1 MNVFEKLNSL
11 QDAQC
16 NCEEDAQY
24 NCEEGAQCNCEMELQ
39 SQWEDILRDAAKEVF
54 DSVEGLVKFY
64 CASYTPRSDDWK
76 RYPKWRDAYWGN
88 LSYEWCECD
97 KNYRLSDD
105 GGVEEE
111 PDFFESSIDCI
122 DDQPTFNS
130 AEECPKV
137 EYVNSGVVD
146 RGLANREV
154 GDMAF
159 LCDFVYVAN
168 YKVFFTK
175 RDDGSVDVVHE
186 DCDYGY

>member
-11 QDAQC
+11 QDAQD
-16 NCEEDAQY
+16 NCEDAQD
-24 NCEEGAQCNCEMELQ
+24 NCEDAQDNCEMELR
-39 SQWEDILRDAAKEVF
+39 SQLEDILRDAAKEVF

-64 CASYTPRSDDWK
+64 CESYTPRSNDWK
-76 RYPKWRDAYWGN
+76 RYPRWSDAYWGN

-105 GGVEEE
+105 GGVEQE
-111 PDFFESSIDCI
+111 PDFFDSGIDCLY
-122 DDQPTFNS
+122 DEPTFNS

-137 EYVNSGVVD
+137 EYANSGVVD
-146 RGLANREV
+146 RCLANRKV
-154 GDMAF
+154 GDMVC
-159 LCDFVYVAN
+159 LCEFVYVTN

>member
-1 MNVFEKLNSL
+1 MNVSEKLNSL
-11 QDAQC
+11 QDV
-16 NCEEDAQY
+16 QY
-24 NCEEGAQCNCEMELQ
+24 NFEMELR
-39 SQWEDILRDAAKEVF
+39 SQCEDILRDAAKEVF

-64 CASYTPRSDDWK
+64 CQGYLARYDVGGSYTHSCEG
-76 RYPKWRDAYWGN
+76 YWGN

-105 GGVEEE
+105 GGVEQE
-111 PDFFESSIDCI
+111 PDFFDSGFDDIY
-122 DDQPTFNS
+122 DQPTFNS

-146 RGLANREV
+146 RGLANRKV
-154 GDMAF
+154 GDMVC
-159 LCDFVYVAN
+159 LCEFVYVTN

>member
-11 QDAQC
+11 QDAQ
-16 NCEEDAQY
+16 DDF
-24 NCEEGAQCNCEMELQ
+24 EMELR

-64 CASYTPRSDDWK
+64 CQGCTPRFNDGE
-76 RYPKWRDAYWGN
+76 PCTHWRDVYWGN

-105 GGVEEE
+105 GGVEQE
-111 PDFFESSIDCI
+111 PDFFDSSIDCI
-122 DDQPTFNS
+122 YDQPTFNS

-146 RGLANREV
+146 QCLATRKV
-154 GDMAF
+154 GDMVC
-159 LCDFVYVAN
+159 LCDFVYDTN

-175 RDDGSVDVVHE
+175 RDDGSVDVVYE
-186 DCDYGY
+186 DYDCGY